1 MQYISVGRRALAII
15 IDGFVLIPA
24 FVLGAILFP
33 DSAICAST
41 DLPGGGFS
49 VNCSMDGP
57 AVLVPLLIGFA
68 YFIILEATAGA
79 TVGKFIVG
87 IRVRQLDGTPITWK
101 QSTIRNL
108 LRIIDGLFFYLV
120 GAIIVWN
127 STPLRQRLGDQ
138 TAHTVVIQRGSDVAA
153 TYSGA
158 PAAPPALP
166 TDPPG

>member
-33 DSAICAST
+33 DFAACASISS
-41 DLPGGGFS
+41 PGGGFS

-57 AVLVPLLIGFA
+57 AFLVPLLIGFA
-68 YFIILEATAGA
+68 YFIILEGTAGA

-138 TAHTVVIQRGSDVAA
+138 TASTVVIQRGSETAA
-153 TYSGA
+153 AASGTP
-158 PAAPPALP
+158 PAAPPYPL
-166 TDPPG
+166 G